1 MTWMDID
8 KIFLFVPLVP
18 LELEMKILVFG
29 SKMLMLFDMLI
40 QKMWSLLFRRQHLKY
55 LAKI

>member
-1 MTWMDID
+1 MTWMDIG
-8 KIFLFVPLVP
+8 KIFLFVPLVH

>member
-1 MTWMDID
+1 MTWMDIG
-8 KIFLFVPLVP
+8 KIFLFVPLVR